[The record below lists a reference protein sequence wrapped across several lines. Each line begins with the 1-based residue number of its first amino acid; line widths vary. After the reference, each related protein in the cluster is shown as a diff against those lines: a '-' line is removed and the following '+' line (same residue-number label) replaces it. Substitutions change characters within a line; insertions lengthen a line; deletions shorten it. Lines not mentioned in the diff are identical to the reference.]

1 MANTTCL
8 CYSGDAHCLQ
18 LDVAPAPRLVSR
30 PWLVLVPTYPQHFH
44 LALNLCR
51 SLASFAVD
59 HSETAVRLVV
69 GDGGEAALYRID
81 ITGYN
86 ERRIITPSQ
95 ASDPAWSP
103 LRR

>member
-1 MANTTCL
+1 M
-8 CYSGDAHCLQ
+8 DEM
-18 LDVAPAPRLVSR
+18 LVSG
-30 PWLVLVPTYPQHFH
+30 VAH
-44 LALNLCR
+44 AR
-51 SLASFAVD
+51 SGSGPPRGVSGPGDDSFGRRGD
-59 HSETAVRLVV
+59 RRLEVG